1 MWPFYQLENIPILL
15 CVKQY
20 LDSMGFIFNVP
31 RKELLAIRKN
41 MFLEKALPELEKQGF
56 KRSPFNN
63 SWFGW
68 NGGTGCHIFE
78 LGRIS
83 SGSLFEYLQVYIF
96 RDDRWIQIYLNI
108 FKLSPEIGSIEQ
120 LKGSSGMQ
128 FCLPPNSLTQM
139 RLREDGCGKIT
150 LFKEL
155 FSPHY
160 KLGGSLSF
168 RRFKHKVGK
177 LEKLILN
184 DMRNIDRFIT
194 QWHSI
199 YQTNSRDW
207 NGNEIS
213 LEDK

>member
-1 MWPFYQLENIPILL
+1 MEWIMVDMYCTFFPNKEFKGNSRESKVILKFEVL
-15 CVKQY
+15 TKADLVNN
-20 LDSMGFIFNVP
+20 LFI
-31 RKELLAIRKN
+31 KE
-41 MFLEKALPELEKQGF
+41 
-56 KRSPFNN
+56 
-63 SWFGW
+63 
-68 NGGTGCHIFE
+68 
-78 LGRIS
+78 
-83 SGSLFEYLQVYIF
+83 
-96 RDDRWIQIYLNI
+96 
-108 FKLSPEIGSIEQ
+108 